1 MHCFDVEHFIFLS
14 LSPDCKVLVL
24 NLHTVE
30 LVPNKVVYVIF
41 FGIIA
46 LKTGLV
52 RVELTPRK
60 KGHRKCQMILRA
72 IINLILFGL
81 KVIRESSVVNSHIL
95 VNQILRALAQPFINF
110 LVRLAPLSVGG
121 RILAV
126 N

>member
-1 MHCFDVEHFIFLS
+1 MHCFDVEHSIFLS

-41 FGIIA
+41 LGIIA

-52 RVELTPRK
+52 RVELTPRR
-60 KGHRKCQMILRA
+60 KGHRKWQMILRA
-72 IINLILFGL
+72 ITNILFGL
-81 KVIRESSVVNSHIL
+81 KVIRELTVVKSHIL